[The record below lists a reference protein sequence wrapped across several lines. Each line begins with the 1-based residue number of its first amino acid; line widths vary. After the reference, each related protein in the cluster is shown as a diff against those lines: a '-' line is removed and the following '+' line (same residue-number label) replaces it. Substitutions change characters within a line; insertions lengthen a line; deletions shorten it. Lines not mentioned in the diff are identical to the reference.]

1 MKRVIVL
8 FLGMTVILPAV
19 ALGGRLNSEVIEA
32 MGKGE
37 EAKIVLKVC
46 DDAGG
51 PVSNASVKF

>member
-32 MGKGE
+32 MGKGA
-37 EAKIVLKVC
+37 EAKIVLKMMRGRLC
-46 DDAGG
+46 RTRALE
-51 PVSNASVKF
+51 